1 MRWIV
6 LGVLFFIIMVFCAFD
21 RVMHRHQSSVVEA
34 AKKSDAI
41 VRSLF
46 PEEVADKLYE
56 SAENKKKKKSM
67 EDVADETIADT
78 YPAVTIM
85 CKWMQL

>member
-1 MRWIV
+1 
-6 LGVLFFIIMVFCAFD
+6 
-21 RVMHRHQSSVVEA
+21 MHRHQSSVVEA

-56 SAENKKKKKSM
+56 SAENKKNSVD
-67 EDVADETIADT
+67 EVAEETIADN

-85 CKWMQL
+85 CK